1 MFLLNFWLI
10 ITAGHVF
17 IDGYKFEF
25 TNWFFISNICKGV
38 IVRIATILSMH
49 TIVYFVT
56 VLTLLA
62 PVNARADFFKYK
74 DNSGALI
81 ITNRFEDVPK
91 QYQNRVKVIW
101 DKDLEAKDP
110 LARRQAAAR
119 EQYEQRE
126 RQEAGSRAK
135 QEAKEMKKAKKGQTL
150 VVEMDEVTGEIK
162 RRFE

>member
-1 MFLLNFWLI
+1 M
-10 ITAGHVF
+10 
-17 IDGYKFEF
+17 
-25 TNWFFISNICKGV
+25 
-38 IVRIATILSMH
+38 RIATIPSMPM
-49 TIVYFVT
+49 VMFFVT

-62 PVNARADFFKYK
+62 PVKARSDFFKYK
-74 DNSGALI
+74 DSSGALI

-119 EQYEQRE
+119 EQLEQRE
-126 RQEAGSRAK
+126 RQEADRKAQQG
-135 QEAKEMKKAKKGQTL
+135 AKEKKQAKKGQTL
-150 VVEMDEVTGEIK
+150 VIEMDETTGEVK

>member
-1 MFLLNFWLI
+1 M
-10 ITAGHVF
+10 
-17 IDGYKFEF
+17 
-25 TNWFFISNICKGV
+25 
-38 IVRIATILSMH
+38 RIATIPSMPMVM
-49 TIVYFVT
+49 IFVT

-62 PVNARADFFKYK
+62 PVKARSDFFKYK

-119 EQYEQRE
+119 EQQEQRE
-126 RQEAGSRAK
+126 RQEADRKAQQG
-135 QEAKEMKKAKKGQTL
+135 AKEKKQAKKGQTL
-150 VVEMDEVTGEIK
+150 VIEMDETTGEVK